1 MNVEYIPVGQLK
13 PYEKNAR
20 KHAEYDVG
28 QIAESIK
35 RYGFNDP
42 VGIWGKDNIIVEG
55 HGRLLAAKKLG
66 LKEVP
71 CIRLDD
77 LTDKQR
83 REYAILHNKT
93 AELSSWDFDLL
104 AEDIGELD
112 FSGFDIDW
120 GIPADEEETEIVE
133 DKAPEVDEE
142 HEPITKLGDIWQ
154 LGRHKLICG
163 DSTDKATVER
173 LMDGKKAD
181 MVLTDPPYNVAIVGG
196 NHALSPEE
204 REKKGGKKI
213 LNDKMDSEDF
223 NKFLTSAFERMNE
236 SLKEGAAFYVWFASR
251 EHINFETALNK
262 VGFIVR
268 QELIWAKN
276 AMIFGRQDYQ
286 WKHEPCLYGWKDG
299 AAHYFI
305 DDRTQTTVFEDT
317 KPDFKKMEKEEL
329 LKLLEEIYSDKI
341 STTVIHE
348 DKPAV
353 SDLHPTMKPI
363 KLLARQI
370 KNSSKQTETVLDLFG
385 GSGSTLIACEQL
397 DRTCYM
403 MELDPKYCDV
413 IIKRW
418 ENLTGQKAVKIS

>member
-28 QIAESIK
+28 QIAASIEQ
-35 RYGFNDP
+35 YGFNDP
-42 VGIWGKDNIIVEG
+42 IGIWGKDNIIVEG

-66 LKEVP
+66 MKEVP

-120 GIPADEEETEIVE
+120 GLPADVDEKEIIE
-133 DKAPEVDEE
+133 DEPPEVDEE
-142 HEPITKLGDIWQ
+142 SEPICKLGDIWQ
-154 LGRHKLICG
+154 LGRNRLICG
-163 DSTDKATVER
+163 DSTDRATVER

-181 MVLTDPPYNVAIVGG
+181 MVFTDPPYNVDYSSKNAFLNEADKGNRIQKDIAGDFGYTDEECGEKLWKPAFQNMRDNAKDCCSIYVTMPQGG
-196 NHALSPEE
+196 AHMMMMMM
-204 REKKGGKKI
+204 I
-213 LNDKMDSEDF
+213 
-223 NKFLTSAFERMNE
+223 
-236 SLKEGAAFYVWFASR
+236 AAAGWQVK
-251 EHINFETALNK
+251 H
-262 VGFIVR
+262 
-268 QELIWAKN
+268 ELIWVKN
-276 AMIFGRQDYQ
+276 NHVLGRTDYFY
-286 WKHEPCLYGWKDG
+286 KHEPIMYGWSKTHKFYGKGKFDKSVWE
-299 AAHYFI
+299 I
-305 DDRTQTTVFEDT
+305 P
-317 KPDFKKMEKEEL
+317 KPQK
-329 LKLLEEIYSDKI
+329 
-341 STTVIHE
+341 
-348 DKPAV
+348 

-363 KLLARQI
+363 ALIANALE
-370 KNSSKQTETVLDLFG
+370 NSSKENDIVLDLFG

-397 DRTCYM
+397 DRVCYM
-403 MELDPKYCDV
+403 CEISTHYCDV

-418 ENLTGQKAVKIS
+418 ENFTGQKAVKIS